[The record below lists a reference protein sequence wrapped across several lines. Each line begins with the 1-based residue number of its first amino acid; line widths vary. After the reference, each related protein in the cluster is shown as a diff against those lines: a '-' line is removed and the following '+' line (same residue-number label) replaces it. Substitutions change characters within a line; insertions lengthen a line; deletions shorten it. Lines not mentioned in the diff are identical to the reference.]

1 MGIALVSGAAL
12 VDLTLLM
19 LALPLS
25 LMHVIGVIMLRGCL
39 ANNAI
44 LLLIA
49 GQALDWLQ
57 RGRGAQPVRLV
68 QPGLGD

>member
-39 ANNAI
+39 AKPAI
-44 LLLIA
+44 LLLYA
-49 GQALDWLQ
+49 VQALAWPQ